1 MIIKAEL
8 NIDTQE
14 LVREITQEVVKA
26 IRPMLSGKAEDNTIL
41 DVDGLAE
48 YLSVKSNW
56 IYQQTHLNAIPYHKL
71 GSQLR
76 FRKREI
82 DKWLDT
88 QKVPAAS
95 PQPANFL
102 RRIK

>member
-1 MIIKAEL
+1 LKAEV

-14 LVREITQEVVKA
+14 LVREIAQEVVKA
-26 IRPMLSGKAEDNTIL
+26 IRPLLSGRAENDSIL
-41 DVDGLAE
+41 DLDGLAK
-48 YLSVKSNW
+48 YLSVTRNW
-56 IYQQTHLNAIPYHKL
+56 IYQQTHINTIPHHKL

-76 FRKREI
+76 FRKRDI

-88 QKVPAAS
+88 QKVPATS
-95 PQPANFL
+95 TPPENFL

>member
-1 MIIKAEL
+1 MKTEL

-14 LVREITQEVVKA
+14 LVREISQEVVKA
-26 IRPMLSGKAEDNTIL
+26 IRPLLSGRAEDDSIL
-41 DVDGLAE
+41 DLDGLAK
-48 YLSVKSNW
+48 YLSVTRNW
-56 IYQQTHLNAIPYHKL
+56 IYQQTHINTIPHHKL

-76 FRKREI
+76 FRKRDI

-88 QKVPAAS
+88 QKVPATS
-95 PQPANFL
+95 TLPVNFL

>member
-1 MIIKAEL
+1 MKAEL

-14 LVREITQEVVKA
+14 LVREIAQEVVMT
-26 IRPMLSGKAEDNTIL
+26 IRPLLSGRAEDDAIL
-41 DVDGLAE
+41 DIDGLAK
-48 YLSVKSNW
+48 YLNVKSNW

-76 FRKREI
+76 FRKRDI

-88 QKVPAAS
+88 QKVPATSA
-95 PQPANFL
+95 PPENFL

>member
-1 MIIKAEL
+1 MKAEL
-8 NIDTQE
+8 NINTEE
-14 LVREITQEVVKA
+14 LVREISHEVVKA
-26 IRPMLSGKAEDNTIL
+26 IRPLLSGRAEDDDAIL

-48 YLSVKSNW
+48 YLIVKPNW
-56 IYQQTHLNAIPYHKL
+56 ICQQTHINTIPHHKL

-76 FRKREI
+76 FRKRDI

-88 QKVPAAS
+88 HKVPATS
-95 PQPANFL
+95 TPSENFL